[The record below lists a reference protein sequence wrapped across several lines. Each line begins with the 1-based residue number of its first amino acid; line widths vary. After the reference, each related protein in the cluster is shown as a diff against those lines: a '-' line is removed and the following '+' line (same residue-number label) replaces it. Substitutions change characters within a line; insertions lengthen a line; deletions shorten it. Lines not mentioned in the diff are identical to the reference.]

1 MKQYRFQCYVA
12 GLYINSVVNAA
23 TDDQAMEGFIQNLN
37 EGKYSVKQDG
47 FGRGMRRY
55 HITYEELG
63 NGTTGV
69 NIEEATAG
77 VQVGNP
83 SVSTG

>member
-1 MKQYRFQCYVA
+1 MKQYRFQCFAA
-12 GLYINSVVNAA
+12 GLYFNSVVNAA
-23 TDDQAMEGFIQNLN
+23 TDDQAIEGFVQNLN
-37 EGKYSVKQDG
+37 KGEYSVKQDG
-47 FGRGMRRY
+47 FGRGMRRF

-69 NIEEATAG
+69 NIEKATAG
-77 VQVGNP
+77 VQMGNA

>member
-77 VQVGNP
+77 VQVGNA
-83 SVSTG
+83 SVSAG